1 MYGERYKSHHD
12 SYRALKKRF
21 EDDVDKKEYVAGLLN
36 GPATTS
42 RVIYLHVPF
51 CNKVCTFCPFHR
63 PDELRRREYDRY
75 LIEAIDR
82 ISGFPYMQ
90 SPVDAINFGG
100 GTPTAISPDQMRRVL
115 EHLHRSFDIREGAE
129 ISIETSVSEL
139 TDEMTQVLKEGGVN
153 RLSVGIQTFDN
164 GGRRLLGRRGSGEAA
179 YERLA
184 KTKAAGFENL
194 GIDLIYNWPGET
206 EKILADDIGKI
217 KSLGLAGISFYSLM
231 LHEGTPIVN
240 RISDEDLTVM
250 KDTSREK
257 IFFDMI
263 MDELAAEGYKPFEL
277 TKLIRNGLD
286 RYDYVRIRHS
296 GGSCIGIGHG
306 AGGNL
311 DRYVFH
317 NSVRFPLLDP
327 TVPVSAMGRV
337 LKQDYFILD
346 EFINDLQKMEVN
358 LDRYSRRLGFDLKTL
373 VMDILERAES
383 ENLIRVSGPDI
394 ILTQRGIFWG
404 NNFIDELIRRIVGT
418 KES

>member
-1 MYGERYKSHHD
+1 MTLAIQGDWGTGKSSIMEMVEAKINEDNKKGIYNLVSFNTWQFSQFNLGEQLPVVLLSRLLKEVSGED
-12 SYRALKKRF
+12 EKTAATTETIKKALFKLSSSLLKTF
-21 EDDVDKKEYVAGLLN
+21 TKDLVDLESLKPEDTTDLIEQIGTLKANFQELIDKKAGEK
-36 GPATTS
+36 G
-42 RVIYLHVPF
+42 RVIIFVDDLDRLDPARAV
-51 CNKVCTFCPFHR
+51 
-63 PDELRRREYDRY
+63 ELLE
-75 LIEAIDR
+75 
-82 ISGFPYMQ
+82 
-90 SPVDAINFGG
+90 
-100 GTPTAISPDQMRRVL
+100 VL
-115 EHLHRSFDIREGAE
+115 
-129 ISIETSVSEL
+129 
-139 TDEMTQVLKEGGVN
+139 
-153 RLSVGIQTFDN
+153 
-164 GGRRLLGRRGSGEAA
+164 
-179 YERLA
+179 
-184 KTKAAGFENL
+184 
-194 GIDLIYNWPGET
+194 
-206 EKILADDIGKI
+206 KI

-250 KDTSREK
+250 MDTSREK

-263 MDELAAEGYKPFEL
+263 MDELAVEGYKPFEL

-383 ENLIRVSGPDI
+383 ENLINVSGPNI
-394 ILTQRGIFWG
+394 VLTQDGIFWG
-404 NNFIDELIRRIVGT
+404 NNFIDELIRRIVST
-418 KES
+418 KEA